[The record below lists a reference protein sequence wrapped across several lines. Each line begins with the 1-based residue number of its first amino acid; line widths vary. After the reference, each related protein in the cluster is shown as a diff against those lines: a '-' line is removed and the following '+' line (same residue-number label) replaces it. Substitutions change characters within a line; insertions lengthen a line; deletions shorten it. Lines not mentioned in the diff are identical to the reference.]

1 MKTRNTCTSDCRYRH
16 EALCRRGCSV
26 VFSRVTL
33 FSFYSNQSDAVQSGG
48 AFSSANRCFPKDV
61 MVIAGY
67 SGLFATDPLQV
78 YRRCGCRR
86 VNAGSG
92 WQDGRCRSLRCE
104 MYPHRRVVGALF
116 VTISAS
122 RGGQMYHALRSPFQ
136 AAGVFFTA
144 TRRRSSQAVGS
155 LVVVMDDRTTWAYY
169 QRKFVT
175 VNRRSW

>member
-1 MKTRNTCTSDCRYRH
+1 MKTRNTCTSDCGNRRQ
-16 EALCRRGCSV
+16 ALCRRGCSV

-33 FSFYSNQSDAVQSGG
+33 YPPCGQQSDVVQSEG
-48 AFSSANRCFPKDV
+48 AFASAEHVLSGRRNGDRRMQRASRNRSFP
-61 MVIAGY
+61 A
-67 SGLFATDPLQV
+67 
-78 YRRCGCRR
+78 RRRFNCRR
-86 VNAGSG
+86 VNAVSR
-92 WQDGRCRSLRCE
+92 WQDGRCRSLHCE

-136 AAGVFFTA
+136 AAGVFCTA

-155 LVVVMDDRTTWAYY
+155 LVVVMDDRTTRAYY

-175 VNRRSW
+175 VNRRS

>member
-1 MKTRNTCTSDCRYRH
+1 MKTRNTCTSDCSNRRQAFY
-16 EALCRRGCSV
+16 RRGCSV

-33 FSFYSNQSDAVQSGG
+33 FSFHSNQSDAVQSGG
-48 AFSSANRCFPKDV
+48 AFASANRCFPEDV

-67 SGLFATDPLQV
+67 SGLFATNPLQI
-78 YRRCGCRR
+78 YRCYGCRR
-86 VNAGSG
+86 VNAGGG
-92 WQDGRCRSLRCE
+92 WQGGRCRSLRCE

-136 AAGVFFTA
+136 AAGVFCTA

-155 LVVVMDDRTTWAYY
+155 LVVVMDDSVTRTYY
-169 QRKFVT
+169 QRRFRT
-175 VNRRSW
+175 VNRRR

>member
-1 MKTRNTCTSDCRYRH
+1 MKTRNTCTTDCGDRCQ
-16 EALCRRGCSV
+16 ALCRRGCSV
-26 VFSRVTL
+26 IFSRVTL
-33 FSFYSNQSDAVQSGG
+33 FSFHSNQSDAVQSGS
-48 AFSSANRCFPKDV
+48 AFASASRCCPEDV
-61 MVIAGY
+61 IVIAGY
-67 SGLFATDPLQV
+67 RGLFATDPLQV
-78 YRRCGCRR
+78 YRRYGCRR

-92 WQDGRCRSLRCE
+92 WQDGRCRPLRCE

-136 AAGVFFTA
+136 ATGVFCTA

-155 LVVVMDDRTTWAYY
+155 LVVVMDDRNTRAYY

-175 VNRRSW
+175 VNRRS

>member
-1 MKTRNTCTSDCRYRH
+1 MKTRNTCTSDCGNRCQ
-16 EALCRRGCSV
+16 ALCRRGCSV

-33 FSFYSNQSDAVQSGG
+33 FSFHSNQSDAVQSGG
-48 AFSSANRCFPKDV
+48 AFASANRCFPEGV
-61 MVIAGY
+61 MVIVGY
-67 SGLFATDPLQV
+67 SGLFATNPLQI
-78 YRRCGCRR
+78 YRRYGCRR
-86 VNAGSG
+86 VNAGGG
-92 WQDGRCRSLRCE
+92 WQGGRCRSLRCE

-136 AAGVFFTA
+136 AAGVFCTA

-155 LVVVMDDRTTWAYY
+155 LVVVMDDRTTRAYY

-175 VNRRSW
+175 VNRRS